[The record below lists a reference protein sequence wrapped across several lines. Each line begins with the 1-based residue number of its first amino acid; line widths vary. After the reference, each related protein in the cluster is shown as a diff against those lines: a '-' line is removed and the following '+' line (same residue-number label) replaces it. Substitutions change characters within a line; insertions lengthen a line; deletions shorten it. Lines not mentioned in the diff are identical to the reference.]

1 MKAKNK
7 QISKIKK
14 PEKLPI
20 WNLSDLY
27 KSVRSRELNNDL
39 NLIKTKTK
47 QFEKKYINKVNN
59 LNSKQLY
66 HSITQLEKIDMIM
79 DKILSYAH
87 LLVAEDGNN
96 EKNKIFYQQ
105 MQEIITKHASS
116 ILFFNIELNNVTL
129 NVSLNFEI
137 FSALSS
143 LTLISFSSSSSIFFN
158 AFNTVF
164 DNGLAGS

>member
-59 LNSKQLY
+59 LNSKSL
-66 HSITQLEKIDMIM
+66 I
-79 DKILSYAH
+79 
-87 LLVAEDGNN
+87 
-96 EKNKIFYQQ
+96 KIFTLIN
-105 MQEIITKHASS
+105 II
-116 ILFFNIELNNVTL
+116 
-129 NVSLNFEI
+129 
-137 FSALSS
+137 SS
-143 LTLISFSSSSSIFFN
+143 LKIYLH
-158 AFNTVF
+158 
-164 DNGLAGS
+164 